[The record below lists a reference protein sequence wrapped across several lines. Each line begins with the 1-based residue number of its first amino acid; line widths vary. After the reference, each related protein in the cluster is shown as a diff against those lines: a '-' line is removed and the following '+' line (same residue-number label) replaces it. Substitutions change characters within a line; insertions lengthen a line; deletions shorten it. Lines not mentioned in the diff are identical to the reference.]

1 MEEGHIQNH
10 TKTQYS
16 SLIAGAALES
26 LIAQGLLRYEARAG
40 SLLLQAEEASQP
52 EGVGFMRLIAG

>member
-10 TKTQYS
+10 TKTQY